1 YRNKERGTQGSTK
14 VKKMKRKYYEVNEGL
29 ARTAKSINSFSDYV
43 ENTATNEYKY
53 YCDKVYDVLEK
64 IIEQKPNLAEKATYK
79 VDRYCRKLAD
89 YYNAYY
95 KNEASCPSILI
106 TGAGNFPIKKKN
118 AQNKRR
124 EKLHETWKYLE
135 QQSEQI
141 KNLLI
146 MDQPILSKNQD
157 AVELLEEKI
166 AKLEEE
172 HKQKLYWNKYYKKN
186 GTLKGAEGL
195 SDKQIEI
202 VEDFVRRNPSFA
214 PFSVTNDT
222 ANIRRYKQ
230 RLEKMK
236 EAKATGTKIETVN
249 DENNNKL
256 FKVVKNTE
264 LMRLQLIFTD
274 KPNDEVRTILK
285 KNSFRWSPKNNAW
298 QRQLT
303 ENGMF
308 ALKRVV
314 NEINKLSKQG

>member
-1 YRNKERGTQGSTK
+1 
-14 VKKMKRKYYEVNEGL
+14 MKRKYYEVNEGL

-79 VDRYCRKLAD
+79 VDRYCRMLAD

-106 TGAGNFPIKKKN
+106 TGAGKFPIKKKN

-135 QQSEQI
+135 KQSEQI

-195 SDKQIEI
+195 GDKQIEI

-236 EAKATGTKIETVN
+236 AAKATGTKIEAVN
-249 DENNNKL
+249 EENNNEL
-256 FKVVKNTE
+256 FKVVKNTK

-314 NEINKLSKQG
+314 NEINKLSKQC

>member
-1 YRNKERGTQGSTK
+1 
-14 VKKMKRKYYEVNEGL
+14 MKRKYYELNEGL

-79 VDRYCRKLAD
+79 VDRYCRMLAD

-236 EAKATGTKIETVN
+236 AAKATGTKIETVN

>member
-1 YRNKERGTQGSTK
+1 
-14 VKKMKRKYYEVNEGL
+14 MKRKYYELNEGL

-146 MDQPILSKNQD
+146 VDQPILSKNQD
-157 AVELLEEKI
+157 AVELLEKKI

>member
-1 YRNKERGTQGSTK
+1 ME
-14 VKKMKRKYYEVNEGL
+14 RKYYEINEQ
-29 ARTAKSINSFSDYV
+29 AAKTAKSISSFSDYV
-43 ENTATNEYKY
+43 ENTATNEYRY
-53 YCDKVYDVLEK
+53 YCDKVYDILEK

-106 TGAGNFPIKKKN
+106 TGAGNFPTKKKN
-118 AQNKRR
+118 VQNNRR

-135 QQSEQI
+135 QQVEQI

-146 MDQPILSKNQD
+146 MDQPILSKNSNE
-157 AVELLEEKI
+157 VELLEEKI

-195 SDKQIEI
+195 SDKQIEEI
-202 VEDFVRRNPSFA
+202 EDFIKRNPIFP

-222 ANIRRYKQ
+222 AKIRRYKQ
-230 RLEKMK
+230 RLEKLK
-236 EAKATGTKIETVN
+236 VVKATETKIEAVN
-249 DENNNKL
+249 DEDNNEL
-256 FKVVKNTE
+256 FKVIKNTE
-264 LMRLQLIFTD
+264 IMRLQLIFD
-274 KPNDEVRTILK
+274 SKPNDEVRNILK
-285 KNSFRWSPKNNAW
+285 RNAFKWSPKNNAW

-303 ENGMF
+303 NN
-308 ALKRVV
+308 AVHSLKIMIDQIRRL
-314 NEINKLSKQG
+314 NNDGKK

>member
-1 YRNKERGTQGSTK
+1 
-14 VKKMKRKYYEVNEGL
+14 MKRKYYELNEGL

-236 EAKATGTKIETVN
+236 AAKATGTEIETVN

>member
-1 YRNKERGTQGSTK
+1 
-14 VKKMKRKYYEVNEGL
+14 MKRKYYEVNEGL

-79 VDRYCRKLAD
+79 VDRYCRMLAD

-195 SDKQIEI
+195 GDKQIEI

-236 EAKATGTKIETVN
+236 AAKATGTKIEAVN
-249 DENNNKL
+249 DENNNEL

-314 NEINKLSKQG
+314 NEINKLSKQC

>member
-1 YRNKERGTQGSTK
+1 
-14 VKKMKRKYYEVNEGL
+14 MKRQYYELNEGL

>member
-1 YRNKERGTQGSTK
+1 
-14 VKKMKRKYYEVNEGL
+14 MKRKYYELNEGL
-29 ARTAKSINSFSDYV
+29 ARMAKSINSFSDYV

>member
-1 YRNKERGTQGSTK
+1 
-14 VKKMKRKYYEVNEGL
+14 MKRKYYEVNEGL

-124 EKLHETWKYLE
+124 KKLHETWKYLE

>member
-1 YRNKERGTQGSTK
+1 
-14 VKKMKRKYYEVNEGL
+14 MKRKYYEVNEGL

-43 ENTATNEYKY
+43 ENTATHEYKY

-118 AQNKRR
+118 VQNKRR

-195 SDKQIEI
+195 GDKQIEI

-214 PFSVTNDT
+214 PFSVANDT

-236 EAKATGTKIETVN
+236 VAKATGTKIEAIN
-249 DENNNKL
+249 DENNNEL

-314 NEINKLSKQG
+314 NEINKLSKQC

>member
-1 YRNKERGTQGSTK
+1 
-14 VKKMKRKYYEVNEGL
+14 MKRKYYELNEGL

-89 YYNAYY
+89 YYNDYY

-124 EKLHETWKYLE
+124 EKLRETWKYLE

>member
-1 YRNKERGTQGSTK
+1 
-14 VKKMKRKYYEVNEGL
+14 MKRKYYEVNEGL
-29 ARTAKSINSFSDYV
+29 ARTAISINSFSDYV

-79 VDRYCRKLAD
+79 VDGYCRKLAD

-202 VEDFVRRNPSFA
+202 VEDFVRRSPSFA

>member
-1 YRNKERGTQGSTK
+1 ME
-14 VKKMKRKYYEVNEGL
+14 RKYYEINEAL
-29 ARTAKSINSFSDYV
+29 ARTAKSISSFSDYV
-43 ENTATNEYKY
+43 ENTATKEYRY

-64 IIEQKPNLAEKATYK
+64 IIEQKPSLTEKATYK
-79 VDRYCRKLAD
+79 VDRYCRKLVD

-135 QQSEQI
+135 QQAEQI

-195 SDKQIEI
+195 SDK
-202 VEDFVRRNPSFA
+202 VVKVTEDFIKRNPSCA
-214 PFSVTNDT
+214 PFSVCNDT

-230 RLEKMK
+230 RLEKLK
-236 EAKATGTKIETVN
+236 KAKAAETEVETVI
-249 DENNNKL
+249 DEDNNEL
-256 FKVVKNTE
+256 FKVIKNTE
-264 LMRLQLIFTD
+264 IMRLQLIFD
-274 KPNDEVRTILK
+274 GKPNDKVRNILK
-285 KNSFRWSPKNNAW
+285 KNAFKWSPKNNTW

-303 ENGMF
+303 DN
-308 ALKRVV
+308 AVHSLKIVV
-314 NEINKLSKQG
+314 DQIRRINNVS

>member
-1 YRNKERGTQGSTK
+1 
-14 VKKMKRKYYEVNEGL
+14 MKRKYYELNEGL

-308 ALKRVV
+308 ALKRAV

>member
-1 YRNKERGTQGSTK
+1 
-14 VKKMKRKYYEVNEGL
+14 MKRKYYEVNEGL

-79 VDRYCRKLAD
+79 VDRYCRMLAD

-195 SDKQIEI
+195 GDKQIEI

-214 PFSVTNDT
+214 PFSVTNNT

-236 EAKATGTKIETVN
+236 AAKATGTKIEAVN
-249 DENNNKL
+249 DENNNEL

-314 NEINKLSKQG
+314 NEINKLSKQC

>member
-1 YRNKERGTQGSTK
+1 
-14 VKKMKRKYYEVNEGL
+14 MKRKYYEVNEGL

-79 VDRYCRKLAD
+79 VDRYCRMLAD

-146 MDQPILSKNQD
+146 IDQPILSKNQD

-195 SDKQIEI
+195 GDKQIEI

-236 EAKATGTKIETVN
+236 AAKATGTKIEAVN
-249 DENNNKL
+249 DENNNEL

-314 NEINKLSKQG
+314 NEINKLSKQC

>member
-1 YRNKERGTQGSTK
+1 
-14 VKKMKRKYYEVNEGL
+14 MKRKYYELNEGL

-43 ENTATNEYKY
+43 ENTATNEYKC

-172 HKQKLYWNKYYKKN
+172 HKQKLYWNKYYKKK

>member
-1 YRNKERGTQGSTK
+1 
-14 VKKMKRKYYEVNEGL
+14 MKRKYYEVNEGL

-236 EAKATGTKIETVN
+236 AAKATGTKIEAVN
-249 DENNNKL
+249 DENNNEL

>member
-1 YRNKERGTQGSTK
+1 
-14 VKKMKRKYYEVNEGL
+14 
-29 ARTAKSINSFSDYV
+29 
-43 ENTATNEYKY
+43 
-53 YCDKVYDVLEK
+53 
-64 IIEQKPNLAEKATYK
+64 
-79 VDRYCRKLAD
+79 
-89 YYNAYY
+89 
-95 KNEASCPSILI
+95 
-106 TGAGNFPIKKKN
+106 
-118 AQNKRR
+118 
-124 EKLHETWKYLE
+124 
-135 QQSEQI
+135 
-141 KNLLI
+141 

-195 SDKQIEI
+195 GDKQIEI

-214 PFSVTNDT
+214 PFSVANDT

-236 EAKATGTKIETVN
+236 VAKATGTKIEAIN
-249 DENNNKL
+249 DENNNEL
-256 FKVVKNTE
+256 FKVVKYTE

-314 NEINKLSKQG
+314 NEINKLSKQC